1 MDNRFEADNEI
12 MEILYGTHRDCLNC
26 TRQCMEL
33 QGYRVSNL
41 TTRRRPSLGLT
52 IRRQLTKSFSSVSE
66 GVLSRKG
73 SCAGEAELTDTSN
86 LVSTTGRKI
95 LGSYD
100 ACCSTKQDRE
110 AHV

>member
-33 QGYRVSNL
+33 QGHRVSNL
-41 TTRRRPSLGLT
+41 TTRRRPSLALT

-66 GVLSRKG
+66 GVLAKRGNGACES
-73 SCAGEAELTDTSN
+73 ELTDTSN
-86 LVSTTGRKI
+86 LVATTAKENMGN
-95 LGSYD
+95 YD
-100 ACCSTKQDRE
+100 ACCSTKTDR
-110 AHV
+110 VPYF